1 MCGARECEA
10 PSCETV
16 TMQDYPLSAN
26 RKLGEQV
33 GGERCLRRGRRC
45 GLRCGCLNLLVASG
59 RRCSTRCSGEMPC
72 GSQSIRVARFRRRD
86 RCGELPARRQATAIY
101 GSDPDSWELV
111 TSHAIA
117 AALPAQ
123 PPPLVVRR
131 PVALANGLF
140 VAGDHRD
147 TASIQGALVSG
158 RRAATAVLAELGVRP
173 TRL

>member
-10 PSCETV
+10 PSCGTV
-16 TMQDYPLSAN
+16 TMQDYPFSAN

-59 RRCSTRCSGEMPC
+59 RRAPSAARENALR
-72 GSQSIRVARFRRRD
+72 QSVDPSCRALGAGIVV
-86 RCGELPARRQATAIY
+86 GELAARRHAAAIY